1 MPARARYVLKGMAD
15 SKDKADE
22 TASFGFADV
31 PADEKSRLVGRI
43 FSSVARK
50 YDLMND
56 LMSGGVHR
64 LWRET
69 FLDWLAPRG
78 GLSYL
83 DVAGGTGDIAFRIF
97 DRLAARGESASFTIS
112 DINADMLGVGQ
123 DRATAHG
130 GADAYRWICANA
142 ERLPIGSG
150 EHDIF
155 TIAFGIRNVTNID
168 RALSEAH
175 RVLRPGGRFMCLEF
189 SSVNV
194 PVLDS
199 LYDYWSFNVIPAI
212 GEQVTDDRAAY
223 QYLVESIRRF
233 PDQKR
238 FAAMI
243 TKAGFTQ
250 VKVRN
255 LTGGVA
261 AIHSAWKL

>member
-1 MPARARYVLKGMAD
+1 MAD
-15 SKDKADE
+15 PKDKAPD
-22 TASFGFADV
+22 TASFGFNDV

-97 DRLAARGESASFTIS
+97 DRIAARRETAEFTIS
-112 DINADMLGVGQ
+112 DINADMLGVGRE
-123 DRATAHG
+123 RAETRG
-130 GADAYRWICANA
+130 GTDAYSWICANA
-142 ERLPIGSG
+142 EQLPI
-150 EHDIF
+150 ENARHDVF
-155 TIAFGIRNVTNID
+155 TIAFGIRNVTHID
-168 RALSEAH
+168 RALAEAY
-175 RVLRPGGRFMCLEF
+175 RVLKPGGRFMCLEF
-189 SSVNV
+189 SSVDV

-199 LYDYWSFNVIPAI
+199 IYDYWSFNVIPAI
-212 GEQVTDDRAAY
+212 GEQITNDREAY

-238 FAAMI
+238 FAGMI
-243 TKAGFTQ
+243 SKAGFAQ

-261 AIHSAWKL
+261 AMHSGWKL

>member
-1 MPARARYVLKGMAD
+1 MTNTKDPAP
-15 SKDKADE
+15 E

-64 LWRET
+64 LWREA
-69 FLDWLAPRG
+69 FIEWLGPRG

-83 DVAGGTGDIAFRIF
+83 DVAGGTGDIAFRIH
-97 DRLAARGESASFTIS
+97 DRLASRGEQAQFTIS
-112 DINADMLGVGQ
+112 DINPQMLDVGRE
-123 DRATAHG
+123 RAASHG
-130 GADAYRWICANA
+130 GAEAYRWLCANA
-142 ERLPIGSG
+142 EALPVESG
-150 EHDIF
+150 DF
-155 TIAFGIRNVTNID
+155 DLYTIAFGIRNVTRID
-168 RALSEAH
+168 QALGEAY
-175 RVLRPGGRFMCLEF
+175 RVLKAGGRFMCLEF

-199 LYDYWSFNVIPAI
+199 IYDYWSFNVIPVI
-212 GEQVTDDRAAY
+212 GEQITDDREAY

-238 FAAMI
+238 FAGMI
-243 TKAGFTQ
+243 AEAGFAQ
-250 VKVRN
+250 VRVRN

>member
-1 MPARARYVLKGMAD
+1 MAD
-15 SKDKADE
+15 SKDKGPE
-22 TASFGFADV
+22 TASFGFAEV
-31 PADEKSRLVGRI
+31 PAEEKSRMVGRI

-64 LWRET
+64 LWREA
-69 FLDWLAPRG
+69 FLEWLNPRG
-78 GLSYL
+78 GHSYI

-97 DRLAARGESASFTIS
+97 DRLAERRETASFAVC
-112 DINADMLGVGQ
+112 DINPQMLGVGRE
-123 DRATAHG
+123 RAHSHG
-130 GADAYRWICANA
+130 GAEAYRWICANA
-142 ERLPIGSG
+142 EELPA
-150 EHDIF
+150 ETDKFDVF
-155 TIAFGIRNVTNID
+155 TIAFGIRNVTRIE
-168 RALSEAH
+168 RALSEAY
-175 RVLRPGGRFMCLEF
+175 RVLKPGGRFMCLEF

-199 LYDYWSFNVIPAI
+199 IYDYWSFNVIPVI
-212 GEQVTDDRAAY
+212 GQQITDDREAY

-243 TKAGFTQ
+243 AKAGFAH

-261 AIHSAWKL
+261 AMHSAWKL